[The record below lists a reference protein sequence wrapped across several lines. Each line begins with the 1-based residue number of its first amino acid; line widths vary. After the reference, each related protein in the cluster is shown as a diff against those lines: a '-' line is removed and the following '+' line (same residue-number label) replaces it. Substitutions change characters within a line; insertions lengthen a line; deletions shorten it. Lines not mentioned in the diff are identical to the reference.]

1 MTFSVTEFKSNLK
14 KGGARSALFSVEL
27 LFPTGVTT
35 PLTRSEFLVRSS
47 SIPASNIG
55 THEVFFHGKA
65 IRIAGDRTYDTWETT
80 ILNDEDFGIR
90 NSIEEWMNLISNSK
104 LNSRDSTFSD
114 SEGENVDYKKKL
126 TVKQFSKEGTELRAY
141 NFVNAFPTSLSPIG
155 LDWASGELEE
165 FTCTWTYDYWES
177 PATIT
182 INDTEG

>member
-1 MTFSVTEFKSNLK
+1 MTISVTEFKSNLK

-114 SEGENVDYKKKL
+114 
-126 TVKQFSKEGTELRAY
+126 
-141 NFVNAFPTSLSPIG
+141 
-155 LDWASGELEE
+155 ASRLQ
-165 FTCTWTYDYWES
+165 
-177 PATIT
+177 
-182 INDTEG
+182 